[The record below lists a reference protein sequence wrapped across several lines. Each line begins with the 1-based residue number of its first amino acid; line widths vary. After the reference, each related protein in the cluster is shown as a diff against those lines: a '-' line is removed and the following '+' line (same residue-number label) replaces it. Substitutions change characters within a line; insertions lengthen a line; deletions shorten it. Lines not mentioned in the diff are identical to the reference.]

1 MTPIVMTF
9 GGYLR
14 RLAARVDDGA
24 LDGLRPA
31 MRWLLDHRP
40 PEPAPLSICHGDFHP
55 HNLLYARGA
64 VTGVL
69 DWPNTLVADPL
80 YDVAST
86 LMIVRHTPSELWGLS
101 GPLRWIAAAARQ
113 CLVRMYLARFRRR
126 RQLDWAHLSYYE
138 AANAMRW
145 LVQAALHRLQR
156 DAPVHTLDDSSFA
169 ERLAERFAEVT
180 GIAPVLPAPR
190 R

>member
-1 MTPIVMTF
+1 QNAVAAQGYPAPRVLCASADPIPLGGAFLVMERLPGERLLDARRLGIASVLVDMQMRLHALDPDVLWRALDADAPAIARDVMTF

-69 DWPNTLVADPL
+69 
-80 YDVAST
+80 
-86 LMIVRHTPSELWGLS
+86 
-101 GPLRWIAAAARQ
+101 
-113 CLVRMYLARFRRR
+113 
-126 RQLDWAHLSYYE
+126 
-138 AANAMRW
+138 
-145 LVQAALHRLQR
+145 
-156 DAPVHTLDDSSFA
+156 
-169 ERLAERFAEVT
+169 
-180 GIAPVLPAPR
+180 
-190 R
+190 